1 MDLSAWGG
9 AQLSSGQTRRL
20 LHLQNKKEAA
30 ASSGLCFST
39 PLEMGRM
46 DLGLD

>member
-1 MDLSAWGG
+1 MGRQG
-9 AQLSSGQTRRL
+9 AL

-46 DLGLD
+46 DLGLDWDPVF